1 MTRRE
6 FIKELCKAGF
16 LAALVW
22 ALGSLYVRRSGN
34 RVSDACTAD
43 GVCSQCRLA
52 KNCGHP
58 SAISYRERS

>member
-6 FIKELCKAGF
+6 FVKELCKAGC

-34 RVSDACTAD
+34 RGNDGCSAD
-43 GVCSQCRLA
+43 GVCSNCRLA
-52 KNCGHP
+52 KRCGHP